1 MPNTEQGQ
9 MTAPWGS
16 VFTEHMVSAR
26 YEPKGGWA
34 DLSLGAY
41 QPLQLDPSSSVL
53 HYGQAVFEG
62 LKAYHQPDGGVAVF
76 RPEQNAGRFVR
87 SARRLAMA
95 ELPEEIF
102 LKSLGMLLAADRE
115 QVPSGSGESLYL
127 RPLEIA
133 TDEVLLT
140 RPSESYLYVLMA
152 SPVADYFAGGVHP
165 VRVWISTEYSR
176 AMPGGTGATKCAGNY
191 AAAML
196 AQQQSSEM
204 GCDQVV
210 WLDSL
215 EHRYVEEM
223 GGMNL
228 FFVFDDLL
236 VTPKLTGTL
245 LPGVTRDSI
254 LTLGA
259 DLGLRIEERLIS
271 TQEWEQS
278 CADNTLKEVFAC
290 GTAAVITPVG
300 EVVHANGSYQIG
312 GGDPGA
318 VTMKL
323 RETLLGIQQGT
334 VADHHGWM
342 HRFDQAE

>member
-1 MPNTEQGQ
+1 

-26 YEPKGGWA
+26 FEPKRGWS

-41 QPLQLDPSSSVL
+41 QPLQLDPSSSAL
-53 HYGQAVFEG
+53 HYGQAIFEG
-62 LKAYHQPDGGVAVF
+62 LKAYRQPDGGVAVF
-76 RPEQNAGRFVR
+76 RPEQNARRFVR

-102 LKSLGMLLAADRE
+102 LNSLGVLLQADLE

-127 RPLEIA
+127 RPLELA
-133 TDEVLLT
+133 TDESLVP
-140 RPSESYLYVLMA
+140 RPSENYLYVLMA
-152 SPVADYFAGGVHP
+152 SPVADYFAGGIHP
-165 VRVWISTEYSR
+165 VRVWISTEYAR
-176 AMPGGTGATKCAGNY
+176 AMPGGTGAVKCAGNY

-196 AQQQSSEM
+196 AQKQSAEM

-210 WLDSL
+210 WLDSV

-228 FFVFDDLL
+228 FFIFDDLL

-254 LTLGA
+254 LALGA

-271 TQEWEQS
+271 IEEWEQS
-278 CADNTLKEVFAC
+278 AVDHTLKEVFAC

-300 EVVHANGSYQIG
+300 EVVHANGSYQVG
-312 GGDPGA
+312 GGDPGP
-318 VTMKL
+318 VTMQL
-323 RETLLGIQQGT
+323 RATLLGIQRGT
-334 VADHHGWM
+334 VVDHHGWM